1 MSLLS
6 GEWALPTRGS
16 GENESV
22 RHVARRRYARSMRGL
37 VTGGAGFIGSHLC
50 AKLLEDGWSVV
61 CVDDLSTGSSANVGH
76 LERVGGDRF
85 IPVISNLSNPEW
97 RSVADKYDYD
107 IIYHLASAA
116 SPPDYLA
123 MPLETLSVGSAGTL
137 LSLEFAYEHE
147 ARFVYTSTSEVY
159 GDPLV
164 HPQVES
170 YWGNV
175 NPVGP
180 RSVYDEAKRFSEAL
194 TMARHRKLGQ
204 DVGIARLFNTYGPR
218 MRPGDGRV
226 LSNFVVQALAGESL
240 TVYGDGSQTRS
251 PCYVSDMVDGL
262 LALGGSNITGPV
274 NLGNPQEVTVL
285 ELAHMVIEVT
295 GSESSI
301 EFFPLPEDDPKRR
314 CPDISLAGEKLGW
327 QPSVDLRTG
336 LEIFIDWMKGRL
348 MKGISDG
355 E

>member
-1 MSLLS
+1 M
-6 GEWALPTRGS
+6 
-16 GENESV
+16 
-22 RHVARRRYARSMRGL
+22 RSRAL

-50 AKLLEDGWSVV
+50 AKLLEDEWSVV
-61 CVDDLSTGSSANVGH
+61 CVDDLSTGSSSNVSY
-76 LERVGGDRF
+76 LEHIGGDSF
-85 IPVISNLSNPEW
+85 LPIIADLSKPEW
-97 RSVADKYDYD
+97 ISTAGRYDYD
-107 IIYHLASAA
+107 IVYHLASAA

-123 MPLETLSVGSAGTL
+123 MPLETLSVGSTGTL

-204 DVGIARLFNTYGPR
+204 NVGIARLFNTYGPR

-226 LSNFVVQALAGESL
+226 LSNFVVQALTGKPL

-262 LALGGSNITGPV
+262 LSLGESDMTGPV

-285 ELAHMVIEVT
+285 ELAHMVIEII
-295 GSESSI
+295 GSKSSV
-301 EFFPLPEDDPKRR
+301 EFLSLPEDDPKRR
-314 CPDISLAGEKLGW
+314 CPDISLAREQLGW
-327 QPSVDLRTG
+327 QPLVDLHTG
-336 LEIFIDWMKGRL
+336 LEMFIDWMKGNL
-348 MKGISDG
+348 DG